1 METDFKDK
9 ASRLIQYLQ
18 ELSRIRAPIV
28 REIKNYPHVLWFKDV
43 PREPGQCYLKAWGPD
58 DNYGELIW
66 LEVIK
71 YEEPILEEV
80 PEKCNKWVNSDLL
93 YSTDDSPEL
102 FERIPVPIADSDKSN
117 LPAPTNGD
125 NEAAITFLHLSDH
138 PDVEDAWQQYIDQKW
153 QPWCELH
160 KKWEAVQYVYSELFS
175 IYQEQQKLGEE
186 YELVVGI
193 GFFTWKTPSGKS
205 VRRHLIT
212 AKALLLFD
220 ASMGK
225 FTVTPAA
232 DGAQLEVELNMLEL
246 GEQPV
251 GLKQSATDG
260 LLSAQDDPWDRSTID
275 PVLTGIANQFAKG
288 EGEYNKTIYDP
299 TERKASPKPI
309 VDFAPALILRK
320 RSAKGLQQVL
330 YDIRRQIED
339 GVMPTSQF
347 MDLCENES
355 QKATPA
361 ESTSETPANLNDQTI
376 YFPLEF
382 NDEQLQIVK
391 KIPLTDGLLVQGPP
405 GTGKSHT
412 IANLICH
419 SLATGKRVLVTA
431 KTPRALQVL
440 HDKLPDSVKSLCINL
455 LGSGLEEQRSLEAS
469 VSGIMIQ
476 QDRWNDNSALQEIN
490 ELRQG
495 LDKLRSEKAE
505 IEFRVRSIREK
516 ETFEHSIVENRY
528 RGSAAKIADRLHKEK
543 EDFSWFT
550 DSIAHDQS
558 LPCEIAE
565 IKKALNE
572 LAKAPDNIDDQLDFY
587 FPDPAEVFMPAPDF
601 SKLVKKEAVARKR
614 FESCRDKC
622 NSKIGQALSSCANE
636 DLQQLINSL
645 NSIRHNVEGL
655 KKTSFPW
662 VNEAVK
668 AIVQG
673 LSGSWQ
679 ELIKALEEKLDNL
692 KERARKTD
700 SLNVEI
706 PTEISRQKLLR
717 DANELK
723 SHFDDG
729 GKVKFLGFRP
739 RIVKQHGYIMDSVT
753 IDATPCET
761 SETLAQLIAY
771 LTIDQA
777 IEYCWHLLA
786 GKAEKLEGPMFM
798 QVATIEEHQDALKK
812 ALSIETD
819 LFAIRSILQTYMEN
833 GDNCCRSFDDIRKFN
848 SICTGIVESK
858 NLQDIKKQ
866 LDDYVDRLQLHMSKP
881 KCHPI
886 ILKAVEIVKTRDSH
900 AYTKCLQVAGKYKKV
915 YGALIEAR
923 KTISSFAEVA
933 PALYE
938 RMHREPGVNSLNAQ
952 IERLEEAWAW
962 ARANSWLNNFLNADD
977 LPGLNRRLERI
988 NSDIRKGITKLSSL
1002 LAWKTCNERMD
1013 DHHRSHL
1020 VGWQQEV
1027 RKIGKGTGKHAPKH
1041 RRNAKQHL
1049 DKCRE
1054 AIPAW
1059 IMPLH
1064 RVYETV
1070 PSNPGVF
1077 DLIIV
1082 DEASQCGFDAL
1093 PLTYLGKKLLVV
1105 GDENQISPE
1114 AVGIDKNIV
1123 NHLMQTFLY
1132 DFEHRDSF
1140 DADGSLFA
1148 HCKRRFSR
1156 PVVLREHFRCM
1167 PEIIRFS
1174 NDLCY
1179 HATPLIPLKQYP
1191 PERLEPLRI
1200 KNVMDGYREGSNS
1213 GVINKPE
1220 ARAIVDEIVN
1230 CCNDDQYDGKTMGV
1244 IILQG
1249 QFQAALIENQLIKE
1263 LDAEEIEK
1271 RRLICGNPYSFQ
1283 GDERDVIFLSMVAA
1297 PNQRIGTFVS
1307 DADKRRFNVAASRAK
1322 EQMWLFHTP
1331 ALSDLSQYCL
1341 RRRLLSFFIN
1351 PAEVSTIPIDQDIDT
1366 LRRMA
1371 LRSNRQI
1378 EKPPEPFE
1386 SWFELDVALMIAA
1399 RKYRVIPQYP
1409 VLENKRIDL
1418 VIEGTQAR
1426 LAVEC
1431 DGDYWHRPDQYEAD
1445 MERQRV
1451 LERCGWQFFRVRGSA
1466 FYLNPDTALEQLWET
1481 LDDLNILPI
1490 SPSSDKNNSDKE
1502 EKPSNNTKKN
1512 TNNEKSDDSP
1522 FEANNHKKPHQAK
1535 KATEQESLFKSNDP
1549 ALKQNMPQTVQD
1561 ALSLKP
1567 AQLRNYIVEILKD
1580 RPNNSCVKEK
1590 LGKYLLK
1597 HFELR
1602 TRGKPH
1608 ETFCRKVDS
1617 SVSYMK
1623 RQGQIKIY
1631 KTSKNVR
1638 VKLL

>member
-1 METDFKDK
+1 MVIDYKDK
-9 ASRLIQYLQ
+9 ASRFIQYLQ

-28 REIKNYPHVLWFKDV
+28 REITSYPHVLWFKDV
-43 PREPGQCYLKAWGPD
+43 PREPGQCYLRAWGPD
-58 DNYGELIW
+58 EEYGEHIW

-71 YEEPILEEV
+71 HEEPVLYEV
-80 PEKCNKWVNSDLL
+80 PDLCRVWVNRELL
-93 YSTDDSPEL
+93 VRTDAPPEL
-102 FERIPVPIADSDKSN
+102 FERIPGPPSDAENST
-117 LPAPTNGD
+117 LPAPAKNAD
-125 NEAAITFLHLSDH
+125 EAAITFLYLADH
-138 PDVEDAWQQYIDQKW
+138 PEVSEAWQSYIDHKW

-160 KKWEAVQYVYSELFS
+160 KRWEAVQSVYSDLFA

-186 YELVVGI
+186 YELIVGL
-193 GFFTWKTPSGKS
+193 GFFTWETPSGKR
-205 VRRHLIT
+205 VRRHLIA
-212 AKALLLFD
+212 AKALMLFD

-225 FTVTPAA
+225 FTVTAAA

-246 GEQPV
+246 EEQPF
-251 GLKQSATDG
+251 GLKQSVTEG
-260 LLSAQDDPWDRSTID
+260 LASAHDDPWDRSTID

-288 EGEYNKTIYDP
+288 EGEYNKTVYDP

-330 YDIRRQIED
+330 DDIKRQIEN
-339 GVMPTSQF
+339 GVVPTSQF
-347 MDLCENES
+347 MDLCEHEPS
-355 QKATPA
+355 EAMPL
-361 ESTSETPANLNDQTI
+361 ESTDTPANLTDQTI

-382 NDEQLQIVK
+382 NDEQLQIIQK
-391 KIPLTDGLLVQGPP
+391 TALTDGLLVQGPP

-440 HDKLPDSVKSLCINL
+440 HNKLPDSVKPLCINL

-476 QDRWNDNSALQEIN
+476 QDRWNDDRALQEIN
-490 ELRQG
+490 LLRQN
-495 LDKLRSEKAE
+495 LDQIRSEKAE

-516 ETFEHSIVENRY
+516 ETVEHSIIENQY
-528 RGSAAKIADRLHKEK
+528 RGSAEKIANRLHKEK
-543 EDFSWFT
+543 QEFSWFT
-550 DSIAHDQS
+550 DSIAHDQP
-558 LPCEIAE
+558 LPCCGDE
-565 IKKALNE
+565 IKKALKE
-572 LAKAPDNIDDQLDFY
+572 LTKAPANIDAQLDYY
-587 FPDPAEVFMPAPDF
+587 FPDPAEVFMAAPEF
-601 SKLVKKEAVARKR
+601 SKLVKKEAVARQR
-614 FESCRDKC
+614 FESCRENCK
-622 NSKIGQALSSCANE
+622 SKIGKALISCSGE

-645 NSIRHNVEGL
+645 NSISHTIAGL
-655 KKTSFPW
+655 KATLFPW
-662 VNEAVK
+662 VNDAVK
-668 AIVQG
+668 SIVQD
-673 LSGSWQ
+673 LTSSWQ
-679 ELIKALEEKLDNL
+679 ELMKALEEKLDNL
-692 KERARKTD
+692 KERARKID
-700 SLNVEI
+700 NLNVEV
-706 PTEISRQKLLR
+706 PAEISVQKLLK
-717 DANELK
+717 DAKELK
-723 SHFDDG
+723 KHFDGG
-729 GKVKFLGFRP
+729 GKAKFLGFRP
-739 RIVKQHGYIMDSVT
+739 KVVKQHGYIMDSVT
-753 IDATPCET
+753 IDATPCAT
-761 SETLAQLIAY
+761 SETLGQLIEY
-771 LTIDQA
+771 LSVDQA
-777 IEYCWHLLA
+777 TEYCWHLLE
-786 GKAEKLEGPMFM
+786 GKAERVEGPKFM
-798 QVATIEEHQDALKK
+798 QIAVIEEHQEALGK
-812 ALSIETD
+812 ALAIDTD
-819 LFAIRSILQTYMEN
+819 LTAIRRTLQTYLEN
-833 GDNCCRSFDDIRKFN
+833 GDNFCRSIDDIRKLN
-848 SICTGIVESK
+848 SICTAIVESK
-858 NLQDIKKQ
+858 NLRETKKH
-866 LDDYVDRLQLHMSKP
+866 LDDYVDRLQLHVSKP

-886 ILKAVEIVKTRDSH
+886 LSKAVEIVKSRNSQ
-900 AYTKCLQVAGKYKKV
+900 AYTKCLELVEKFKEA

-923 KTISSFAEVA
+923 KTISPFADIA
-933 PALYE
+933 PVLYD
-938 RMHREPGVNSLNAQ
+938 RMCREPGDDILNAQ
-952 IERLEEAWAW
+952 IEKLTEAWAW
-962 ARANSWLNNFLNADD
+962 ARANSWFNDFLNTDD

-988 NSDIRKGITKLSSL
+988 NSDIRKRITKLSSL
-1002 LAWKTCNERMD
+1002 LAWKICNERMEAP
-1013 DHHRSHL
+1013 HRRHL

-1027 RKIGKGTGKHAPKH
+1027 QKIGKGTGKHAPKH

-1070 PSNPGVF
+1070 PSSPGVF

-1114 AVGIDKNIV
+1114 AVGVDKNIV
-1123 NHLMQTFLY
+1123 DHLMQTFLF

-1156 PVVLREHFRCM
+1156 PIVLREHFRCM

-1191 PERLEPLRI
+1191 PERLEPL
-1200 KNVMDGYREGSNS
+1200 KMTHVVNGYREGSNS
-1213 GVINKPE
+1213 SVINKPE
-1220 ARAIVDEIVN
+1220 AKAIVDAIVN
-1230 CCNDDQYDGKTMGV
+1230 CCNDDQYDGKTMGA

-1271 RRLICGNPYSFQ
+1271 RRIICGNPYSFQ

-1297 PNQRIGTFVS
+1297 PNKRIGTFVG

-1331 ALSDLSQYCL
+1331 ALSDLSQNCL

-1351 PAEVSTIPIDQDIDT
+1351 PSEVSTIPINQELDT
-1366 LRRMA
+1366 LRIKA

-1386 SWFELDVALMIAA
+1386 SWFELDVALIIAA

-1409 VLENKRIDL
+1409 VLENKRIDI
-1418 VIEGTQAR
+1418 VVEGTQAR

-1431 DGDYWHRPDQYEAD
+1431 DGDYWHGPDQYDAD
-1445 MERQRV
+1445 MDRQRV

-1466 FYLNPDTALEQLWET
+1466 FYLNPEAALEQLWEALED
-1481 LDDLNILPI
+1481 LDIQPI
-1490 SPSSDKNNSDKE
+1490 SYSPETKNFDEKEAASDNKIINSKDEKDRSSKVIEPKRS
-1502 EKPSNNTKKN
+1502 
-1512 TNNEKSDDSP
+1512 
-1522 FEANNHKKPHQAK
+1522 HQTE
-1535 KATEQESLFKSNDP
+1535 KATGQVSLFDSIDQVQKLNR
-1549 ALKQNMPQTVQD
+1549 PQTIQE

-1567 AQLRNYIVEILKD
+1567 AQIRNYIVDILKD
-1580 RPNNSCVKEK
+1580 RPNNSCVKNK

-1602 TRGKPH
+1602 TWGQPR
-1608 ETFCRKVDS
+1608 EAFYRKVDS
-1617 SVSYMK
+1617 SVSFMQ
-1623 RQGQIKIY
+1623 RQGQVKVY

>member
-1 METDFKDK
+1 MSDDFKDK

-18 ELSRIRAPIV
+18 ELSRIRAPII
-28 REIKNYPHVLWFKDV
+28 RDTSNYPHVLWFKDV

-58 DNYGELIW
+58 GEYGDHIW

-71 YEEPILEEV
+71 REEPVLEEV
-80 PEKCNKWVNSDLL
+80 PEKCIKWVNFDLL
-93 YSTDDSPEL
+93 YKSDSLPEL
-102 FERIPVPIADSDKSN
+102 FDQIPDPTSDDDESF
-117 LPAPTNGD
+117 LPTPANDD
-125 NEAAITFLHLSDH
+125 NEAAITFLYLVDYPEVS
-138 PDVEDAWQQYIDQKW
+138 EAWQQYIHQRW

-160 KKWEAVQYVYSELFS
+160 KRWEAVQRVYSELFS

-186 YELVVGI
+186 YELVVGL
-193 GFFTWKTPSGKS
+193 GFFTWKTPSEKR

-212 AKALLLFD
+212 AKALLQFD

-225 FTVTPAA
+225 FIVTPSTE
-232 DGAQLEVELNMLEL
+232 GAQLEVELNMLEL
-246 GEQPV
+246 EDQPV
-251 GLKQSATDG
+251 NLKQTVTEG
-260 LLSAQDDPWDRSTID
+260 LASAQDDPWDRSTID
-275 PVLTGIANQFAKG
+275 PVLTSIANQFAKG
-288 EGEYNKTIYDP
+288 EGEYNDAVYDP
-299 TERKASPKPI
+299 TERNASPKPI

-330 YDIRRQIED
+330 DDIKRQIENN
-339 GVMPTSQF
+339 VMPTSQF

-355 QKATPA
+355 DEA
-361 ESTSETPANLNDQTI
+361 EPPEPSDTLVNLTDQTI

-382 NDEQLQIVK
+382 NDEQLQIVQK
-391 KIPLTDGLLVQGPP
+391 MPLTDGLLVQGPP

-412 IANLICH
+412 IANIICH
-419 SLATGKRVLVTA
+419 SLAKGKRVLVTA

-440 HDKLPDSVKSLCINL
+440 HDKLPKDVKPLCINL

-469 VSGIMIQ
+469 VSGIMIK
-476 QDRWNDNSALQEIN
+476 QDRWNDNIALQEIN
-490 ELRQG
+490 ELRQC
-495 LDKLRSEKAE
+495 LNKLRSEKAE

-516 ETFEHSIVENRY
+516 ETVEHSIIENQY
-528 RGSAAKIADRLHKEK
+528 RGSAEKIADRLHKEK
-543 EDFSWFT
+543 HEFSWFT
-550 DSIAHDQS
+550 DSIAHDQP
-558 LPCEIAE
+558 LPCPVSD

-572 LAKAPDNIDDQLDFY
+572 LTKAPVNIDDQLEFY
-587 FPDPAEVFMPAPDF
+587 FPDPAEVFISASEF
-601 SKLVKKEAVARKR
+601 RNLVEKEAVARQR
-614 FESCRDKC
+614 YESCRDDCK
-622 NSKIGQALSSCANE
+622 SKIGKALTSCSEEN
-636 DLQQLINSL
+636 LQQLFNSL
-645 NSIRHNVEGL
+645 NSISKTISAL
-655 KKTSFPW
+655 KTTSFPW
-662 VNEAVK
+662 VNDAVK
-668 AIVQG
+668 GIVKG
-673 LSGSWQ
+673 LTGSWQ
-679 ELIKALEEKLDNL
+679 ELIKALDENLDNL
-692 KERARKTD
+692 KDRAHRIDNLT
-700 SLNVEI
+700 VEI
-706 PTEISRQKLLR
+706 PSETNMQKLFT
-717 DANELK
+717 DAGELK
-723 SHFDDG
+723 KHFDDG
-729 GKVKFLGFRP
+729 GKTKILGFRP
-739 RIVKQHGYIMDSVT
+739 KIVKQHRYIMDSVM
-753 IDATPCET
+753 INATPCAT
-761 SETLAQLIAY
+761 SETLAQLIEC
-771 LTIDQA
+771 LSIDQA
-777 IEYCWHLLA
+777 IEYCWSLLA
-786 GKAEKLEGPMFM
+786 GKAEKVEGPKFM
-798 QVATIEEHQDALKK
+798 QVAVIEEHHEALGK
-812 ALSIETD
+812 ALAID
-819 LFAIRSILQTYMEN
+819 AKLAAIRGTLRTYLEN
-833 GDNCCRSFDDIRKFN
+833 GDNLCRSIDDIKQLN
-848 SICTGIVESK
+848 SICKAIVESK

-866 LDDYVDRLQLHMSKP
+866 FDDYVARLQLHVTKP

-886 ILKAVEIVKTRDSH
+886 FSKAVEIVKARNRQ
-900 AYTKCLQVAGKYKKV
+900 AYAKCLQVADKYKKA

-923 KTISSFAEVA
+923 KTLSPFADAA
-933 PALYE
+933 PEFYGRMSRKPGDE
-938 RMHREPGVNSLNAQ
+938 RLTAQ
-952 IERLEEAWAW
+952 IERLAETWAW
-962 ARANSWLNNFLNADD
+962 ARANSWFNDFLNADD

-988 NSDIRKGITKLSSL
+988 NSDIRKSTTKLSSL
-1002 LAWKTCNERMD
+1002 LAWKICNERMM
-1013 DHHRSHL
+1013 DHHRRHL
-1020 VGWQQEV
+1020 IGWQQEV
-1027 RKIGKGTGKHAPKH
+1027 QKIGKGTGKHAPKH
-1041 RRNAKQHL
+1041 RRNAKEHL

-1123 NHLMQTFLY
+1123 NHLMQTYLY

-1156 PVVLREHFRCM
+1156 PIVLREHFRCM

-1191 PERLEPLRI
+1191 PERLEPL
-1200 KNVMDGYREGSNS
+1200 KMTHVTNGYREGSNS
-1213 GVINKPE
+1213 RVINKPE
-1220 ARAIVDEIVN
+1220 AKAIVDAIVN

-1297 PNQRIGTFVS
+1297 PNQRIGTFVG
-1307 DADKRRFNVAASRAK
+1307 DADKRRFNVAASRAR

-1331 ALSDLSQYCL
+1331 ALGDLSQHCL
-1341 RRRLLSFFIN
+1341 RKRLLGFFID
-1351 PAEVSTIPIDQDIDT
+1351 PSVSSSLPINKDIDT

-1371 LRSNRQI
+1371 LRSNREI

-1409 VLENKRIDL
+1409 VMENKRIDL
-1418 VIEGTQAR
+1418 VIEGTQTH

-1431 DGDYWHRPDQYEAD
+1431 DGDYWHGPDQYNAD

-1451 LERCGWQFFRVRGSA
+1451 LERCGWQFFRVRGSV
-1466 FYLNPDTALEQLWET
+1466 FYLNPESALEQLWET
-1481 LDDLNILPI
+1481 LEDLDIRPI
-1490 SPSSDKNNSDKE
+1490 SDGPRTENFKE
-1502 EKPSNNTKKN
+1502 HA
-1512 TNNEKSDDSP
+1512 SDDTTKFSKDP
-1522 FEANNHKKPHQAK
+1522 ENEEGSLKRKEPRKRQQAQ
-1535 KATEQESLFKSNDP
+1535 KAMAQDLLFKSNDP
-1549 ALKQNMPQTVQD
+1549 ALKQNMPKTIQE
-1561 ALSLKP
+1561 ALELKP
-1567 AQLRNYIVEILKD
+1567 AQIRNCIIEILKE
-1580 RPNNSCVKEK
+1580 RPNNSCVKMK
-1590 LGKYLLK
+1590 LGKYLLR

-1602 TRGKPH
+1602 SWGQPR
-1608 ETFCRKVDS
+1608 EAFCRKVDS
-1617 SVSYMK
+1617 SVSYMN
-1623 RQGQIKIY
+1623 RQGQVKVY

-1638 VKLL
+1638 IKLL

>member
-1 METDFKDK
+1 MSIDLKDK
-9 ASRLIQYLQ
+9 ASRLIQYLK

-28 REIKNYPHVLWFKDV
+28 REITNYPHVLWFKDV
-43 PREPGQCYLKAWGPD
+43 PREPGQCYLKVWGPD
-58 DNYGELIW
+58 DEYGEHIW

-71 YEEPILEEV
+71 DEEPVLDEV
-80 PEKCNKWVNSDLL
+80 PDLCSVWVNRDLL
-93 YSTDDSPEL
+93 FRTDAPPEL
-102 FERIPVPIADSDKSN
+102 FERIPSPHSDADDST
-117 LPAPTNGD
+117 LPAPNKDTD
-125 NEAAITFLHLSDH
+125 EAAITFLYLADH
-138 PDVEDAWQQYIDQKW
+138 PEVKEAWQHYIDHKW

-160 KKWEAVQYVYSELFS
+160 KRWEAVQSVYSALFS

-186 YELVVGI
+186 YELIIGL
-193 GFFTWKTPSGKS
+193 GFFTWKTTSGKR
-205 VRRHLIT
+205 VRRHLIV

-225 FTVTPAA
+225 FTVTSAT
-232 DGAQLEVELNMLEL
+232 DGAQLEIELNMLEVE
-246 GEQPV
+246 EQPV
-251 GLKQSATDG
+251 GLKQSATEG
-260 LLSAQDDPWDRSTID
+260 LVSAQDDPWDRSTID
-275 PVLTGIANQFAKG
+275 PVLTGIANQFSKG
-288 EGEYNKTIYDP
+288 EGEYNETVFDP
-299 TERKASPKPI
+299 TERKASTKPI

-330 YDIRRQIED
+330 DDIRRQIED
-339 GVMPTSQF
+339 GVVPTSQF
-347 MDLCENES
+347 MDLCENDS
-355 QKATPA
+355 
-361 ESTSETPANLNDQTI
+361 SETVPHEKTDTPANLTDQTT

-391 KIPLTDGLLVQGPP
+391 KMPLTDGLLVQGPP

-419 SLATGKRVLVTA
+419 SLAIGKRVLVTA

-440 HDKLPDSVKSLCINL
+440 HDKLPDSVKPICINL

-476 QDRWNDNSALQEIN
+476 QDRWNDNRALQEIS

-495 LDKLRSEKAE
+495 LDQIRSEKAE

-516 ETFEHSIVENRY
+516 ETVEHNIVENQY
-528 RGSAAKIADRLHKEK
+528 RGSAEKIADRLHKEK
-543 EDFSWFT
+543 QAFSWFT
-550 DSIAHDQS
+550 DSIAHDQP
-558 LPCEIAE
+558 LPCSVAE
-565 IKKALNE
+565 IKKALNA
-572 LAKAPDNIDDQLDFY
+572 LAKAPENIDDQLDFY
-587 FPDPAEVFMPAPDF
+587 FPDPAEVFMAAPEF
-601 SKLVKKEAVARKR
+601 SKLVKKEAVARQR
-614 FESCRDKC
+614 FESCRENC
-622 NSKIGQALSSCANE
+622 RSIIGQALISCSGE

-645 NSIRHNVEGL
+645 NNISHTIAGL
-655 KKTSFPW
+655 KATSFPW
-662 VNEAVK
+662 VNDAVK
-668 AIVQG
+668 SIVQE
-673 LSGSWQ
+673 LTSSWQ
-679 ELIKALEEKLDNL
+679 ELIKALEENLDNL
-692 KERARKTD
+692 KERARKID
-700 SLNVEI
+700 NLNVEI
-706 PTEISRQKLLR
+706 PAEISRQKLLK
-717 DANELK
+717 DTNKLK
-723 SHFDDG
+723 KHFDDG
-729 GKVKFLGFRP
+729 GKAKIFGFRP
-739 RIVKQHGYIMDSVT
+739 KVVKQHGYIMDSVT
-753 IDATPCET
+753 IDATPCAT
-761 SETLAQLIAY
+761 SETLAQLIEY
-771 LTIDQA
+771 LSVDQA

-786 GKAEKLEGPMFM
+786 GKAERVEGPKFM
-798 QVATIEEHQDALKK
+798 QVAVIEEHQEALGK
-812 ALSIETD
+812 ALAIDTD
-819 LFAIRSILQTYMEN
+819 LTAIRSTLQTYLEN
-833 GDNCCRSFDDIRKFN
+833 GDNFCRSIDDIKKLN
-848 SICTGIVESK
+848 SICTAIDESK
-858 NLQDIKKQ
+858 KLQEIKKH
-866 LDDYVDRLQLHMSKP
+866 LAAYVDSLQLHVSKP

-886 ILKAVEIVKTRDSH
+886 FSKAVEIVKSRNRQV
-900 AYTKCLQVAGKYKKV
+900 YTKCLQIADKYKKA

-923 KTISSFAEVA
+923 KTISPFADITPV
-933 PALYE
+933 LYG
-938 RMHREPGVNSLNAQ
+938 RMCQEPGDDSLKAQ
-952 IERLEEAWAW
+952 IEKLAEAWAW
-962 ARANSWLNNFLNADD
+962 ARANSWFNDFLNADD

-988 NSDIRKGITKLSSL
+988 NSDIRKSITKLSSL
-1002 LAWKTCNERMD
+1002 LAWKICNERME
-1013 DHHRSHL
+1013 DHHRRHL

-1123 NHLMQTFLY
+1123 DHLMQTFLY

-1156 PVVLREHFRCM
+1156 PIVLREHFRCM

-1179 HATPLIPLKQYP
+1179 NATPLIPLKQYP
-1191 PERLEPLRI
+1191 PERLEPL
-1200 KNVMDGYREGSNS
+1200 KMTHVMNGYREGSYS
-1213 GVINKPE
+1213 RVINKPE
-1220 ARAIVDEIVN
+1220 AKAIVDAIVN

-1263 LDAEEIEK
+1263 LDAEEIDK

-1297 PNQRIGTFVS
+1297 PNQRIGTFVG

-1331 ALSDLSQYCL
+1331 ALSDLSQHCL

-1351 PAEVSTIPIDQDIDT
+1351 PAEVSTIPINQDINT
-1366 LRRMA
+1366 LRREA

-1399 RKYRVIPQYP
+1399 RNFRVIPQYP
-1409 VLENKRIDL
+1409 VLENMRIDL

-1431 DGDYWHRPDQYEAD
+1431 DGDYWHGPDQYDAD
-1445 MERQRV
+1445 MDRQRV

-1466 FYLNPDTALEQLWET
+1466 FYLNTGAALEQLWEALED
-1481 LDDLNILPI
+1481 LDIHPI
-1490 SPSSDKNNSDKE
+1490 SYGPETENFDE
-1502 EKPSNNTKKN
+1502 E
-1512 TNNEKSDDSP
+1512 EAASDDATINPKDEENRSSKGNGP
-1522 FEANNHKKPHQAK
+1522 KRSHQTE
-1535 KATEQESLFKSNDP
+1535 KATGQLLLFESNDP
-1549 ALKQNMPQTVQD
+1549 ALKRNMPQTIQE

-1567 AQLRNYIVEILKD
+1567 AQIRNYIVDILKD
-1580 RPNNSCVKEK
+1580 RPNNSCVKKK
-1590 LGKYLLK
+1590 LGKYLLR

-1602 TRGKPH
+1602 TWGQPR
-1608 ETFCRKVDS
+1608 EAFCRKVDS
-1617 SVSYMK
+1617 SVSYMQ
-1623 RQGQIKIY
+1623 RQGQVKVY

>member
-1 METDFKDK
+1 MSAEFKDK
-9 ASRLIQYLQ
+9 AIRLIHYLQ

-28 REIKNYPHVLWFKDV
+28 REITKYPHVLWFKDV
-43 PREPGQCYLKAWGPD
+43 PREQGQCYLKAWGPD
-58 DNYGELIW
+58 DEYGDHIW
-66 LEVIK
+66 LEVVK
-71 YEEPILEEV
+71 YEEPVLDEV
-80 PEKCNKWVNSDLL
+80 PDKCSKWVNLDTL
-93 YSTDDSPEL
+93 YRTDVPPEL
-102 FERIPVPIADSDKSN
+102 FEKIPSPTPDADKTN
-117 LPAPTNGD
+117 LPASTND
-125 NEAAITFLHLSDH
+125 SDEAVVNFLYLVDYPKVS
-138 PDVEDAWQQYIDQKW
+138 EAWQQYIDLKW

-160 KKWEAVQYVYSELFS
+160 ERWEAVQSVYSELFL

-186 YELVVGI
+186 YELVVGL
-193 GFFTWKTPSGKS
+193 GFFTWRTPSEKR

-232 DGAQLEVELNMLEL
+232 EGAQLEVELNMLEL
-246 GEQPV
+246 EEQPV
-251 GLKQSATDG
+251 GLKQTVAEG
-260 LLSAQDDPWDRSTID
+260 LASAQDDPWDRSTID
-275 PVLTGIANQFAKG
+275 PVLTGIANQLAKG
-288 EGEYNKTIYDP
+288 EGEYNETIYDP
-299 TERKASPKPI
+299 TERKTSPKPI

-330 YDIRRQIED
+330 DDIKQQIEN

-355 QKATPA
+355 GETVPI
-361 ESTSETPANLNDQTI
+361 ESADTTANLTDQTI

-382 NDEQLQIVK
+382 NDEQLQIVQK
-391 KIPLTDGLLVQGPP
+391 MPLTDGLLVQGPP

-440 HDKLPDSVKSLCINL
+440 HYKLPEDVKPLCINL

-476 QDRWNDNSALQEIN
+476 QDRWNDNRALQEIN
-490 ELRQG
+490 ELRQA

-516 ETFEHSIVENRY
+516 ETIEHSIVENQY
-528 RGSAAKIADRLHKEK
+528 RGSAEKIANRLHKENQ
-543 EDFSWFT
+543 EFSWFK
-550 DSIAHDQS
+550 DSIDHDQP
-558 LPCEIAE
+558 LPCGVAE

-572 LAKAPDNIDDQLDFY
+572 LAKAPENIDDQLDFY
-587 FPDPAEVFMPAPDF
+587 FPDPAEVFIPALEF
-601 SKLVKKEAVARKR
+601 SKLAKKEAVARQR
-614 FESCRDKC
+614 FESCRDDCK
-622 NSKIGQALSSCANE
+622 SKIGQALTSCSGE
-636 DLQQLINSL
+636 DLRQLLNSL
-645 NSIRHNVEGL
+645 NSISNTISAL
-655 KKTSFPW
+655 KVRSFPW
-662 VNEAVK
+662 VNDAVK
-668 AIVQG
+668 GVIQG
-673 LSGSWQ
+673 LTGSWQ
-679 ELIKALEEKLDNL
+679 ELIKALDENLGNL
-692 KERARKTD
+692 KERARKID
-700 SLNVEI
+700 NLSVDI
-706 PTEISRQKLLR
+706 PSETNKQKLLN
-717 DANELK
+717 DAGKLK
-723 SHFDDG
+723 QHFDDG
-729 GKVKFLGFRP
+729 GKAKIFGFRP
-739 RIVKQHGYIMDSVT
+739 KVVKQHGYIMDSVT
-753 IDATPCET
+753 VDATACAT
-761 SETLAQLIAY
+761 SETLVQLIEF
-771 LTIDQA
+771 LSVDRT
-777 IEYCWHLLA
+777 IEYCWSLLA
-786 GKAEKLEGPMFM
+786 GKAEKVEGPKFM
-798 QVATIEEHQDALKK
+798 QVAVIEEHHEALGK
-812 ALSIETD
+812 ALAIDTD
-819 LFAIRSILQTYMEN
+819 LAAIRSTLQTYLED
-833 GDNCCRSFDDIRKFN
+833 GDSLCRSIDDIKKLN
-848 SICTGIVESK
+848 SICIAIVESK
-858 NLQDIKKQ
+858 NLQDAKKY
-866 LDDYVDRLQLHMSKP
+866 LDDYVQRLQIHIAKP

-886 ILKAVEIVKTRDSH
+886 LSKAIEIVKSRNRQG
-900 AYTKCLQVAGKYKKV
+900 YTKCLQVADKYKEA

-923 KTISSFAEVA
+923 KTISPFADIA
-933 PALYE
+933 PDLYD
-938 RMHREPGVNSLNAQ
+938 RMCREPSDAGLNEQ
-952 IERLEEAWAW
+952 IENLDKSWAW
-962 ARANSWLNNFLNADD
+962 ARANSWFKEFLNADD

-988 NSDIRKGITKLSSL
+988 NSDIRKNLTKLSSL
-1002 LAWKTCNERMD
+1002 LAWKICNERME
-1013 DHHRSHL
+1013 DHHRRHL

-1027 RKIGKGTGKHAPKH
+1027 QKIGKGTGKHAPKH

-1093 PLTYLGKKLLVV
+1093 PLAYLGKKLLVV

-1123 NHLMQTFLY
+1123 DHLMQTFLH

-1156 PVVLREHFRCM
+1156 PIVLREHFRCM

-1191 PERLEPLRI
+1191 PERLEPL
-1200 KNVMDGYREGSNS
+1200 KMTQVMNGYREGSNS
-1213 GVINKPE
+1213 RVINKPE
-1220 ARAIVDEIVN
+1220 ANAIVDAIVN

-1283 GDERDVIFLSMVAA
+1283 GDERDIIFLSMVAA

-1307 DADKRRFNVAASRAK
+1307 DANKRRFNVAASRAK

-1331 ALSDLSQYCL
+1331 VLSDLSQHCL
-1341 RRRLLSFFIN
+1341 RRRLLSFFID
-1351 PAEVSTIPIDQDIDT
+1351 PTEFSTIPINHDIDT
-1366 LRRMA
+1366 LRRKA

-1386 SWFELDVALMIAA
+1386 SWFELDVALMVAA
-1399 RKYRVIPQYP
+1399 KKYRVIPQYP

-1431 DGDYWHRPDQYEAD
+1431 DGDYWHGPDKYDED
-1445 MERQRV
+1445 MDRQRV
-1451 LERCGWQFFRVRGSA
+1451 LERCGWQFFRVRGSS
-1466 FYLNPDTALEQLWET
+1466 FYLNPEVALEQLWES
-1481 LDDLNILPI
+1481 LEDLGIHPL
-1490 SPSSDKNNSDKE
+1490 SDGLVAEDFKE
-1502 EKPSNNTKKN
+1502 EATDKATIIPDGAEN
-1512 TNNEKSDDSP
+1512 DDISADAKD
-1522 FEANNHKKPHQAK
+1522 FRKQYKAK
-1535 KATEQESLFKSNDP
+1535 KAMTQKSLFKSDDP
-1549 ALKQNMPQTVQD
+1549 ALKQKLPKTVQE
-1561 ALSLKP
+1561 AMSLKP
-1567 AQLRNYIVEILKD
+1567 AQIRNYIVEILKN
-1580 RPNNSCVKEK
+1580 RPNNSCVKNQ

-1597 HFELR
+1597 YFQLR
-1602 TRGKPH
+1602 TRGKPR
-1608 ETFCRKVDS
+1608 EAFCRKVDS

-1623 RQGQIKIY
+1623 RQGKVKVY